1 MALKGGY
8 TRKTKSIQDTID
20 CYLKLLPKPNY
31 SKSKLIELTL
41 ESSCKTSIKRSDEL
55 KSSQNILKRI
65 DDMVKSRTVN
75 NLHTIRLLK
84 KLQIQDCYN
93 INNLNLPQNRAELND
108 QNMFDA
114 RPKVGAKFSPSNLNS
129 NFLLF
134 PINKKPSINSFKNNN
149 YLRQKARSPV
159 ISLASPRA
167 QPKNSHKRHSSSVD
181 LSSMTIKAWDV
192 ATPKYF

>member
-1 MALKGGY
+1 MALKGTT

-41 ESSCKTSIKRSDEL
+41 DSSGKTSLKRPEDL

-84 KLQIQDCYN
+84 KLHIQDCYN
-93 INNLNLPQNRAELND
+93 ISNLNLPQNRAEVND
-108 QNMFDA
+108 QNLFDT
-114 RPKVGAKFSPSNLNS
+114 RPKVGMKFSPSNLNS
-129 NFLLF
+129 NFVLV
-134 PINKKPSINSFKNNN
+134 PINKRSSIKSPKNNK

-159 ISLASPRA
+159 ITLGSPRP